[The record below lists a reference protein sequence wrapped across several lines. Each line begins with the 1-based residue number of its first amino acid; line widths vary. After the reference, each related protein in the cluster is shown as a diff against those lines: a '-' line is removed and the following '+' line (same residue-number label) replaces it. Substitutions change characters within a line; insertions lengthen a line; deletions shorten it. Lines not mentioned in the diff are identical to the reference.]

1 MAIKFYKLVRELD
14 RKEMSKGDLQKA
26 IGASSATIAKLSNHE
41 YVALTVIDKIC
52 QVLEC
57 QPGDIM
63 EFIPDE
69 PGAQK

>member
-14 RKEMSKGDLQKA
+14 KKGMSKGDLQKA

-41 YVALTVIDKIC
+41 YVALSVIDKIC
-52 QVLEC
+52 QALEC

-69 PGAQK
+69 PDPEE